1 MNTLVQMEEVSCF
14 LKWDSNI
21 LSCMGAASYRP
32 NPIHILQQRK
42 DNPPGCLG
50 CGLPGFSYPI
60 QEWEPFLHGCRLFCH
75 LCPQRRQYTKHMR
88 WRVSSHCWFATVPT
102 HTCTQGPAVKRHK
115 LQKVYGRDNRLSRA
129 GLKQHQ
135 PTFMWQQSWSLSLSP
150 SPSQRVNNHG
160 SNHIPASPQYES
172 MGRSDHHPKWRIRNA
187 SDTCSAAKSCRH
199 M

>member
-50 CGLPGFSYPI
+50 CGLPRFSYPI

-75 LCPQRRQYTKHMR
+75 LCPLRRQYTMHMR

-135 PTFMWQQSWSLSLSP
+135 PTFMWQQSWSLSLSIAISEGQQSWFQSHP
-150 SPSQRVNNHG
+150 SIPTIWVNGEIRSSSQMTH
-160 SNHIPASPQYES
+160 
-172 MGRSDHHPKWRIRNA
+172 
-187 SDTCSAAKSCRH
+187 
-199 M
+199 